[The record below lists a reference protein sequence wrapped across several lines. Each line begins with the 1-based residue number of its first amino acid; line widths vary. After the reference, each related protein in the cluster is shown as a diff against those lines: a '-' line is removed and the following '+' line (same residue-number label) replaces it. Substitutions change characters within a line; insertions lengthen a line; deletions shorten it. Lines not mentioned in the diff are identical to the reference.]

1 VRRYEVAVRHVDLAV
16 EYCSALGLELYRLYL
31 LADRARLELAQGH
44 WPRAA
49 ETAAMV
55 LAVPRTSTTPRI
67 VGLVVLGLVKARR
80 GDPGYRPL
88 LDEAWALAEPTREL
102 PRLGFVAAARA
113 EVGWLAGDP
122 AVVASATEAA
132 LSLALE
138 LRAGWFVGEL
148 AQWRRRAELGQCTP
162 PGSCGPYL
170 LQLAGEWERAS
181 ASWTE
186 MGCPYEAALALMD
199 ADEEEPLRRALD
211 TLQRLE
217 ARPAAAIV
225 ARRLRKRGARS
236 LPRGPRPA
244 TRQNQFGLTRRELDV
259 LALVNA
265 GLQNGQIADQLVV
278 SVRTVDHHVEAIL
291 RKLGARTRSGT
302 RAAAKALGL
311 IGPDR

>member
-1 VRRYEVAVRHVDLAV
+1 MH
-16 EYCSALGLELYRLYL
+16 S
-31 LADRARLELAQGH
+31 ARLM
-44 WPRAA
+44 RA
-49 ETAAMV
+49 
-55 LAVPRTSTTPRI
+55 LPFTT
-67 VGLVVLGLVKARR
+67 RR
-80 GDPGYRPL
+80 GMGARQ
-88 LDEAWALAEPTREL
+88 R
-102 PRLGFVAAARA
+102 FVDGDGLSLRGCARA
-113 EVGWLAGDP
+113 H
-122 AVVASATEAA
+122 
-132 LSLALE
+132 
-138 LRAGWFVGEL
+138 
-148 AQWRRRAELGQCTP
+148 
-162 PGSCGPYL
+162 
-170 LQLAGEWERAS
+170 
-181 ASWTE
+181 
-186 MGCPYEAALALMD
+186 D